1 MFSLK
6 PYVGHPALQSYLN
19 IYFFQHQRS
28 HKDPA
33 ALKFTFYQVIT
44 AGHHASVDLKAL
56 QKKCLV
62 PGWYATHIER
72 WLTYFPLY
80 QVSKCILQI
89 MRMDCVF
96 SYLFITTL
104 QKDYFSRMNC
114 FAHGLQM
121 IHPKPWPEQLSW
133 SFLSTIPQVER
144 ASSPK
149 DAGKNTAEAIMW
161 SIHHLVYIL
170 CLKNS
175 GLT

>member
-19 IYFFQHQRS
+19 ICFFQHQRS

-104 QKDYFSRMNC
+104 QKDFFFKNELFCTWVADDSSKTMTWTTVLIFSEYCTWSSKGFITKRC
-114 FAHGLQM
+114 R
-121 IHPKPWPEQLSW
+121 KKYSW
-133 SFLSTIPQVER
+133 SHHV
-144 ASSPK
+144 
-149 DAGKNTAEAIMW
+149 
-161 SIHHLVYIL
+161 IHHLVYLL

-175 GLT
+175 RLI